1 MIAALKRCATQKQTQ
16 GLKPR
21 ESRLGYAALKG
32 RSSTFLY
39 AALKRR
45 SSTKVKRPTLSQK
58 TREGWGNL
66 VDLYSTVAREIPT
79 TSLRAGSSLRLKNG
93 SAQDDARHFL

>member
-58 TREGWGNL
+58 T
-66 VDLYSTVAREIPT
+66 
-79 TSLRAGSSLRLKNG
+79 
-93 SAQDDARHFL
+93 